1 MELIRGLHNL
11 APRHRGCVATIGAF
25 DGVHLGHRALLAQ
38 LITRG
43 RELSLPSAVVC
54 FEPLPREYFA
64 PREAPPRL
72 MSFREK
78 FIELRRL
85 GVDRLLRIRFDEH
98 FRSVT
103 AEAFIEQIVVQGLG
117 VRHLVVGDDLR
128 FGAGRSGD
136 TTMLRAAG
144 EHYGFAVGD
153 IPSVISGGARVSSSR
168 IREALQA
175 SDFLLAEELLGYPYR
190 MSGKVV
196 FGRQL
201 GRTLGVPTANL
212 ELHRSRAPMSG
223 VYAVEVT
230 GAADNRVQGVAN
242 VGTRPTIGDR
252 DKALLEVH
260 LLDFSGDLY
269 GRHVDVV
276 FRHKIRDELK
286 FSSVEELTGHIR
298 ADIRAGRR
306 WFEGRPDAAQ
316 GVE

>member
-78 FIELRRL
+78 VIELRRL

-103 AEAFIEQIVVQGLG
+103 AEAFIEQIIVQGLG

-144 EHYGFAVGD
+144 EQYGFAVGD
-153 IPSVISGGARVSSSR
+153 IPSVISGAARVSSSR

-230 GAADNRVQGVAN
+230 GAADHRVQGVAN

-298 ADIRAGRR
+298 ADIQAGRR
-306 WFEGRPDAAQ
+306 WFEGRPGAAQ